1 MVDSR
6 SKPHAILVCYPL
18 QGHVIPTINLTIK
31 LAQKGFTITFI
42 NTQSIHYQITQKN
55 DQDDIF
61 STYQGLELDIRY
73 MTVSDGLP
81 LNFDRSLNH
90 DQFMSA
96 LLHVFSAHV
105 EEALLKIM
113 ESKID
118 PPVNCLIADS
128 FFVFPGKLAKKY
140 GLLYISFWTETA
152 LVFTIYYHLHLL
164 ELNGHFGCTDKSEDV
179 IDYIPGVQSI
189 RPKDLMS
196 YLQETDTTSICHQ
209 IISNAFE
216 DVPFFHPS
224 STRLT
229 WLLACGPSSTAPIG
243 STYNNMQQSWSTVA
257 LILFLSPLPTFI
269 HTWKKKSMEKFSPF
283 PYIATFLNCG
293 LWLLYGLPWI
303 QPHGG
308 ILIMTING
316 IGLGIEIV
324 YLTLFV
330 LYSERKQ
337 RMKVFFIV
345 LSEIM
350 FIGLIAILVITLVH
364 SHEKRS
370 TIVGNICMVGNILM
384 YGSPLAIMKL
394 VIKTKSVEYMPFF
407 LSFFSFLCSAS
418 WTTYALIRLDVY
430 ILTPNLIGT
439 VLGLV
444 QLLLYA
450 TMRQIAERKAQGKLD
465 LVEKTVSGVTKN
477 TSNEASV

>member
-164 ELNGHFGCTDKSEDV
+164 ELNGHFGCT
-179 IDYIPGVQSI
+179 G
-189 RPKDLMS
+189 
-196 YLQETDTTSICHQ
+196 
-209 IISNAFE
+209 
-216 DVPFFHPS
+216 
-224 STRLT
+224 
-229 WLLACGPSSTAPIG
+229 
-243 STYNNMQQSWSTVA
+243 STVA